1 MAAMGAHA
9 ALIAIHRAPNPCWG
23 PPTFTNGCDD
33 SAASYG
39 ASLARRERAHGG
51 CAIVTI
57 SRVSGFG
64 AVLADISERAAAHNI
79 SMHFRHTIRNPIGG
93 CTDHPK
99 CTKIN
104 SG

>member
-1 MAAMGAHA
+1 MRNPTREVWIGSTPIGAHHPVAVQSMAATRTQDIPATVRQVELLEAAGADLIRVA
-9 ALIAIHRAPNPCWG
+9 VDSRKDVEALA
-23 PPTFTNGCDD
+23 
-33 SAASYG
+33 
-39 ASLARRERAHGG
+39 E
-51 CAIVTI
+51 
-57 SRVSGFG
+57 
-64 AVLADISERAAAHNI
+64 ISERAAAHNI

>member
-1 MAAMGAHA
+1 M
-9 ALIAIHRAPNPCWG
+9 
-23 PPTFTNGCDD
+23 
-33 SAASYG
+33 
-39 ASLARRERAHGG
+39 
-51 CAIVTI
+51 CAVLTI
-57 SRVSGFG
+57 SRASGFG
-64 AVLADISERAAAHNI
+64 AVLAEISERAAAHNI

>member
-1 MAAMGAHA
+1 MTTLLPRTVRLWHGEKGPWSGAV
-9 ALIAIHRAPNPCWG
+9 
-23 PPTFTNGCDD
+23 
-33 SAASYG
+33 
-39 ASLARRERAHGG
+39 
-51 CAIVTI
+51 VTI

-64 AVLADISERAAAHNI
+64 AVLAEISERAAAHNI